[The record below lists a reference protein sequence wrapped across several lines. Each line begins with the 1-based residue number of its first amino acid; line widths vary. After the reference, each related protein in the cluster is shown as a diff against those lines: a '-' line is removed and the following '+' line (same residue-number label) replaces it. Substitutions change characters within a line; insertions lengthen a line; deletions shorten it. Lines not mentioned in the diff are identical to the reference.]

1 MTEKNTGRKRAKR
14 EPSGYKNVTYYDYTL
29 YLIINTFK
37 FQTLTFKLEYQIM
50 YMSDINL
57 IIPTFYNCM
66 ACEALWLNCP
76 KSICKQRYQILK
88 ANCLHKL
95 APLTGDRAV
104 ALT

>member
-37 FQTLTFKLEYQIM
+37 FQTLTFKLEYQIV

-57 IIPTFYNCM
+57 IIPTFIT
-66 ACEALWLNCP
+66 AWLAKHFDLTVP
-76 KSICKQRYQILK
+76 KVSVNKDIKS
-88 ANCLHKL
+88 
-95 APLTGDRAV
+95 
-104 ALT
+104 